1 MSDMEDE
8 IFDEPRRC
16 PKCDIVTY
24 CDTCPI
30 CGRKLPRTPYAIW
43 KMKNRNK
50 VAGEQEELAQPGN
63 YRIHQGHIQQR
74 ELSSNHTKLDRDKE
88 MEFGG
93 QHARYAHTVKQ
104 SRTSDR
110 YPPKQGQQKAIKD
123 GKEMAKK
130 ISFTFAVAILI
141 LVVLI
146 TMGLSQYHEES
157 YDMQVTQIGEIEDNY
172 GDISVYNLNYRQSSH
187 ENILSIFNSGN
198 RSFSADLYLYDQ
210 DHNEIGVYTDLYIL
224 PYEDF
229 ELTIYGDGAAK
240 SYEFINTEF
249 YDILTPEPSYSFSTF
264 SNYGDIEIVTEKKI
278 DENELADLIKYV
290 YDASSFSEYDTMYF
304 CTVEM
309 PSGASYSVYIDE
321 TSANVYYHDE
331 KGNLSDPFSFTLEQK
346 TYQL

>member
-1 MSDMEDE
+1 MEDE

-50 VAGEQEELAQPGN
+50 VAGEQEELVQPGN
-63 YRIHQGHIQQR
+63 YKIHQGHIQQR
-74 ELSSNHTKLDRDKE
+74 VLSSNHPKQNKKS
-88 MEFGG
+88 EFGEH
-93 QHARYAHTVKQ
+93 QPRYGHSAKQ
-104 SRTSDR
+104 SHTANR
-110 YPPKQGQQKAIKD
+110 YPPNKTRQKTGND

-146 TMGLSQYHEES
+146 TMGLSHYHEET
-157 YDMQVTQIGEIEDNY
+157 YDTQVTQIGEIVDNY
-172 GDISVYNLNYRQSSH
+172 GDISVYNLEYRQASR
-187 ENILSIFNSGN
+187 ENTLSIFNSGN

-210 DHNEIGVYTDLYIL
+210 DHKEIGVYTDLYVL

-229 ELTIYGDGAAK
+229 ELTVYGDGAAK
-240 SYEFINTEF
+240 NYEFINTEF

-309 PSGASYSVYIDE
+309 PSGASYSVYIE
-321 TSANVYYHDE
+321 EANADVYYHDE